1 MTRPRRGAP
10 TRAGRRA
17 LLARAAGL
25 AAAGLAIDAARTGH
39 LLAAVQRAA
48 PAVDWLWSGA
58 ITSGSA
64 RIRTRVLIEGPVRL
78 ILTRADGGDAA
89 AAADL
94 QALALQSVTV

>member
-48 PAVDWLWSGA
+48 PAVDWMWSGA

-64 RIRTRVLIEGPVRL
+64 RIRARVTIDGPV
-78 ILTRADGGDAA
+78 G
-89 AAADL
+89 
-94 QALALQSVTV
+94 